1 MSALNSG
8 KGGGRGPP
16 RLLIR
21 PTRSAEEL
29 GAGPD
34 ALTAAVRAVHHL
46 NRHASPDDFVAIAL
60 TGMRQG
66 RDGVLPGHELELIG
80 SREALTR
87 FLSLEGVQ
95 LLLRRRMIGP
105 NAPQDLT
112 LSLGAVGAAYVR
124 DRAAEKLNSG
134 WARRAAARS
143 ERNGLAF
150 STKPGSRQH
159 RPDDTALIRLGQT
172 PLRVREVI
180 GAVTGEDLIV
190 STYGLSYG
198 GAPAILPVRPAL
210 LEGARDAA

>member
-1 MSALNSG
+1 MSAPNTG
-8 KGGGRGPP
+8 EGRCQGTA

-34 ALTAAVRAVHHL
+34 VLTSAMMAVHHL
-46 NRHASPDDFVAIAL
+46 NRHASLDDFMAIAL
-60 TGMRQG
+60 TGMRRG
-66 RDGVLPGHELELIG
+66 REGVLPGHEFELIG
-80 SREALTR
+80 SHEALIR
-87 FLSLEGVQ
+87 FLDLEGVQ

-105 NAPQDLT
+105 NAPQELT
-112 LSLGAVGAAYVR
+112 LSPRTVGAAYVR

-150 STKPGSRQH
+150 SPKAGIRHH
-159 RPDDTALIRLGQT
+159 RADDTALIRLGQT

-180 GAVTGEDLIV
+180 GTVTGDDLIV

-198 GAPAILPVRPAL
+198 GAPAILPVRSAL